1 MVRVQSTVGRVREGH
16 VRNAVLRACRAG
28 ARCAH
33 WAEPQV
39 CKEGE
44 MMCLCIPKDSPSATQ
59 ELIRNGLEVVPNAR
73 TRGGRASSASTLS
86 FSSSIK
92 MFATIG
98 FSIRLHLWP
107 RVECQHGEDTAL
119 VHVHDF

>member
-1 MVRVQSTVGRVREGH
+1 
-16 VRNAVLRACRAG
+16 
-28 ARCAH
+28 
-33 WAEPQV
+33 
-39 CKEGE
+39 
-44 MMCLCIPKDSPSATQ
+44 MMCLCIPKDSLSATQ